1 MKSLSR
7 DLAVSLS
14 QYAALQYQT
23 PLLLMDYDTYDDLI
37 SKKRYFVTAPIHSDI
52 EVNKNIVIAPFAV
65 KGRRHTLTMDYG
77 SVFVVLD
84 VLKNSEDEV
93 EGLESGN
100 MIVTVELLFMLDETI
115 VCDTKQKIIH

>member
-1 MKSLSR
+1 MRSLGR

-14 QYAALQYQT
+14 QYAALQHQA

-37 SKKRYFVTAPIHSDI
+37 CKKRYFVTVPFHPDI

-84 VLKNSEDEV
+84 VLKNYEDEV
-93 EGLESGN
+93 EGLEPGH
-100 MIVTVELLFMLDETI
+100 MIVTVESLFMLDETI
-115 VCDTKQKIIH
+115 INATKQKILH